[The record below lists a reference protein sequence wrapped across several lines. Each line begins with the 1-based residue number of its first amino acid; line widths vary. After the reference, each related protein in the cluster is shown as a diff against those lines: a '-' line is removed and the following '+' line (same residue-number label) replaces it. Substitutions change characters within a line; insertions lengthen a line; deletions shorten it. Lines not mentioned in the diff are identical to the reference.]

1 MSNIFTEIVEF
12 VISAN
17 ISQSEFIDVVNLLE
31 NEFHS
36 KMKGFRDTELL
47 KGKKDN
53 EWIMIQ
59 HWDSFDDCKAAVHA
73 MMKSETTEKFRE
85 AIIPQSVKM
94 TILERCGYWKVN

>member
-1 MSNIFTEIVEF
+1 MNTIFTEIVEF
-12 VISAN
+12 VISDTL
-17 ISQSEFIDVVNLLE
+17 SQSEFLEIVDFLE

-59 HWDSFDDCKAAVHA
+59 HWDNFDDCKVAVQA
-73 MMKSETTEKFRE
+73 MMKTESTHKFRE

-94 TILERCGYWKVN
+94 TILERRGYWKA